1 MRERERQFEKE
12 SGREELRL
20 PRAELKPGGE
30 AGLAAEA
37 CQVGDIFRHF
47 KASYNIV
54 GQTEGD
60 TG

>member
-1 MRERERQFEKE
+1 MRERE

-37 CQVGDIFRHF
+37 SQVGDIFRHF

-54 GQTEGD
+54 GQTEGE